1 MHRMTSL
8 AACAGMVA
16 TLSLALPLP
25 VSAQTTSDP
34 ASATAREAAP
44 SSQASSEWQPPA
56 SAQPAP
62 AESAAPPPA
71 PAPVTAT
78 PAPPPAPPATP
89 FLDEVRQ
96 FAAKAS
102 SRGNATTEDR
112 NAVRD
117 YYAKDGNKLLWVS
130 QSGFT
135 ARARHAMAEIAK
147 ADDWGLQASA
157 FELPQLGADT
167 SAAALADAEVKL
179 SLAALR
185 YARFARGGRLEPLKV
200 SRNFDQKPTIADPDD
215 VMVALAAT
223 EAPGDYL
230 RDLHPKHQQFH
241 LLRQALLKSRGA
253 GQTAQA
259 PKDPAADVK
268 IPNGPLLKPGMDHP
282 HVALLRKRLKVAS
295 SGPDTVYDRDLQDA
309 VAAFQKQN
317 SQKAD
322 GVVGKG
328 TRAMLNG
335 DDTPAPTYGSD
346 EQRLIVNMERWRWMP
361 PHMGEFHVWDNIPE
375 FHMRVVKRG
384 QIVHQGRI
392 IVGRAQTQSALFSA
406 NMRYVIFG
414 PEWGVPDSIKVK
426 EILPYLRPSYEPGLF
441 GFGGGTS
448 TDTRVLAKHNLRV
461 SYNGQPVD
469 ASRVDWTQVDIR
481 KYAFI
486 QPSGPTNVLGAVKF
500 RFPNKHDIYMHDTPQ
515 RELFSKSVRTFS
527 HGCIRVQDPGRL
539 AEVLLEEDRGWPAA
553 RVQKMMAAGGNENVT
568 LAKEI
573 PVHITYFT
581 TIVES
586 DGQLRSHADVYGH
599 DRRVALALA
608 GRPLGLEPPSAGSDD
623 GPIERVKT
631 KRPKSYAPSASND
644 FFSGLFGN

>member
-1 MHRMTSL
+1 MQRMTSL

-16 TLSLALPLP
+16 ALSLIATLP
-25 VSAQTTSDP
+25 VSAQTSGEP
-34 ASATAREAAP
+34 AREA
-44 SSQASSEWQPPA
+44 SSQTQPTEWQRPA

-62 AESAAPPPA
+62 AESQPPAPPPA
-71 PAPVTAT
+71 PATAA
-78 PAPPPAPPATP
+78 PAPTVDP
-89 FLDEVRQ
+89 LRDEVRQ
-96 FAAKAS
+96 LAAKSAA
-102 SRGNATTEDR
+102 RGAHTEDR

-117 YYAKDGNKLLWVS
+117 YYAKDGKLLWVA
-130 QSGFT
+130 QDGFT
-135 ARARHAMAEIAK
+135 ARARHAMAEISK

-157 FELPQLGADT
+157 FELPQLGA
-167 SAAALADAEVKL
+167 SLSPAALADAEIKL
-179 SLAALR
+179 SLAALK

-200 SRNFDQKPTIADPDD
+200 SRNFDQKPSLVDPDD
-215 VMVALAAT
+215 AMAALAAT
-223 EAPGDYL
+223 DAPGDYL

-241 LLRQALLKSRGA
+241 LLRQALFKSRGT
-253 GQTAQA
+253 G
-259 PKDPAADVK
+259 PAAQPARDAADEVK
-268 IPNGPLLKPGMDHP
+268 IPNGPVLKPGINHP
-282 HVALLRKRLKVAS
+282 HVGLLRKRLKVAAA
-295 SGPDTVYDRDLQDA
+295 GPDTVYDRDLQDA
-309 VAAFQKQN
+309 VAAFQKQIG
-317 SQKAD
+317 QTPD

-328 TRAMLNG
+328 TRAALNG
-335 DDTPAPTYGSD
+335 DDTPAPAYGSD

-361 PHMGEFHVWDNIPE
+361 QHMGEFHVWDNIPE
-375 FHMRVVKRG
+375 YHMRVVKRG
-384 QIVHQGRI
+384 QIIHQGRI
-392 IVGRAQTQSALFSA
+392 IVGRPQTQSALFSA

-414 PEWGVPDSIKVK
+414 PEWGVPDSIKIK

-461 SYNGQPVD
+461 SYNGQQVD

-515 RELFSKSVRTFS
+515 RELFAKSVRTFS

-539 AEVLLEEDRGWPAA
+539 AEVLLEEDRGWPAS
-553 RVQKMMAAGGNENVT
+553 RVQKMMSAGGNENVT

-581 TIVES
+581 TVVEG

-608 GRPLGLEPPSAGSDD
+608 GRPLGLEPPSAGSDEAQ
-623 GPIERVKT
+623 PERAKS
-631 KRPKSYAPSASND
+631 KRPKNYAPSSSND
-644 FFSGLFGN
+644 FVSGLFGN